1 MIKTMDINEVI
12 KPAFV
17 KGVGMPRP
25 KKSSKCLSRVPN
37 IRNPK
42 KIKFCNKPSK
52 FNDLCEEHDRK
63 FTRSTNN
70 SYFNLS
76 LK

>member
-1 MIKTMDINEVI
+1 MIKTMNINEVI

-25 KKSSKCLSRVPN
+25 KKSSECLARVPN

-42 KIKFCNKPSK
+42 RIKFCKQPSK
-52 FNDLCEEHDRK
+52 FNDLCEKHDRK
-63 FTRSTNN
+63 LIRSANN